1 MEKSSHLTESQLRK
15 STPKGQFYSYIMP
28 FIFIY
33 EMAMSLGKRNPAIF
47 ATLYLLKHCL
57 SELAR
62 VRKEVE
68 QRQNIIGH

>member
-1 MEKSSHLTESQLRK
+1 MS
-15 STPKGQFYSYIMP
+15 FN
-28 FIFIY
+28 FIY
-33 EMAMSLGKRNPAIF
+33 EMAMSLGKRNPANF